1 MFPAQMLIDPTPDLP
16 DDTEIKGVRLPT
28 RIRNA
33 LTEAG
38 VKTIGELRHPTLD
51 SSAFKVSEAV
61 RLLSFARGSGSH
73 LDLAKPV

>member
-1 MFPAQMLIDPTPDLP
+1 MFPAPMLIDPIPDLP

-38 VKTIGELRHPTLD
+38 VKTIGELRQTSDAGLF
-51 SSAFKVSEAV
+51 S
-61 RLLSFARGSGSH
+61 LQGIGSGSFTF
-73 LDLAKPV
+73 LRKRFGQSP